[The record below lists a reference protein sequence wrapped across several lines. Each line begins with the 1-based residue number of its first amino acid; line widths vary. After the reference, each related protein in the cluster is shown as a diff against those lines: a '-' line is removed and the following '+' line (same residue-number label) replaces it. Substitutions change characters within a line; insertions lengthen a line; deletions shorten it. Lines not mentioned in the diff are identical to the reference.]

1 MFYIIIFLHSLV
13 FSKDIKIISEL
24 DTATAFI
31 GDVINWSVKMQAS
44 DQYNYRFPKFSLDN
58 DTIKI
63 SQTKSKNEM
72 YDQINFEIISWDTGS
87 FATPNYSVEVLDQNG
102 ELDFRMSAPRIDY
115 IISSILPTL
124 NEEAFR
130 PLKGP
135 VPVKDIWPIK
145 NIILLILIIITI
157 YCIILVW
164 RRRKPKQYSKLD
176 YTFAEDPKER
186 ALRRIQE
193 LSLSQFTKDFYTEL
207 SHISREYI
215 EAKYFIRTLEMTT
228 NEIKESRLLF
238 PVENSWFN
246 EWIIFLSLADQV
258 KYALELPDKDRMKS
272 DKDKIK
278 SIIIEL

>member
-1 MFYIIIFLHSLV
+1 
-13 FSKDIKIISEL
+13 
-24 DTATAFI
+24 
-31 GDVINWSVKMQAS
+31 
-44 DQYNYRFPKFSLDN
+44 
-58 DTIKI
+58 
-63 SQTKSKNEM
+63 
-72 YDQINFEIISWDTGS
+72 
-87 FATPNYSVEVLDQNG
+87 
-102 ELDFRMSAPRIDY
+102 MSAPRIDY

-164 RRRKPKQYSKLD
+164 RRRIPKQYSKID
-176 YTFAEDPKER
+176 YTFEEDPKER
-186 ALRRIQE
+186 ALRRIQG

-238 PVENSWFN
+238 PIENSWFN

-258 KYALELPDKDRMKS
+258 KYALELPDKARMKS

>member
-1 MFYIIIFLHSLV
+1 MMN
-13 FSKDIKIISEL
+13 
-24 DTATAFI
+24 A
-31 GDVINWSVKMQAS
+31 
-44 DQYNYRFPKFSLDN
+44 PK
-58 DTIKI
+58 
-63 SQTKSKNEM
+63 
-72 YDQINFEIISWDTGS
+72 
-87 FATPNYSVEVLDQNG
+87 
-102 ELDFRMSAPRIDY
+102 IDY
-115 IISSILPTL
+115 TISSIIPTL

-176 YTFAEDPKER
+176 YTFSEDPKER

-215 EAKYFIRTLEMTT
+215 EAKYFVRTLEMTT

-238 PVENSWFN
+238 PIENSWFN

>member
-1 MFYIIIFLHSLV
+1 MFYILIFLQSFV
-13 FSKDIKIISEL
+13 FSKDIEIISEL
-24 DTATAFI
+24 DTTNVFI
-31 GDVINWSVKMQAS
+31 GDVINWSVKLRAS
-44 DQYNYRFPKFSLDN
+44 EQYNYRFPKFSLDN

-63 SQTKSKNEM
+63 YQNKPKNDI
-72 YDQINFEIISWDTGS
+72 YDEINFEIISWDTGS
-87 FATPNYSVEVLDQNG
+87 FTTPSYSVEVLDKKG
-102 ELDFRMSAPRIDY
+102 KLDFMMNAPRIDY
-115 IISSILPTL
+115 IVSSIIPIL
-124 NEEAFR
+124 NEETFR

-145 NIILLILIIITI
+145 NIILFILIIITI
-157 YCIILVW
+157 YGIMLVW
-164 RRRKPKQYSKLD
+164 RKRESKQYSKLE
-176 YTFAEDPKER
+176 YTYKEDPKER

-193 LSLSQFTKDFYTEL
+193 LSLRQFTKDFYTEL

-238 PVENSWFN
+238 PMENSQFN
-246 EWIIFLSLADQV
+246 EWIICLSLADQV
-258 KYALELPDKDRMKS
+258 KYALKIPDKSRMES

>member
-31 GDVINWSVKMQAS
+31 GDVINWSVKIQAS

-87 FATPNYSVEVLDQNG
+87 FATPNYSVEVLDQDG
-102 ELDFRMSAPRIDY
+102 DLDFRMSAPKIDY
-115 IISSILPTL
+115 FISSILPTL

-176 YTFAEDPKER
+176 YTFSEDPKER

-207 SHISREYI
+207 SHIFREYI
-215 EAKYFIRTLEMTT
+215 ETKYFIRTLEMTT

-238 PVENSWFN
+238 PVENSLFN
-246 EWIIFLSLADQV
+246 EWIVFLSLADQV
-258 KYALELPDKDRMKS
+258 KYALELPDKARMKS

>member
-31 GDVINWSVKMQAS
+31 GDVINWTVKIQAS

-87 FATPNYSVEVLDQNG
+87 FATPNYSVEVLDQDG
-102 ELDFRMSAPRIDY
+102 DLDFRMSAPKIDY
-115 IISSILPTL
+115 FISSILPTL

-164 RRRKPKQYSKLD
+164 KRRKPKQYSKLD

-238 PVENSWFN
+238 PVENSLFN
-246 EWIIFLSLADQV
+246 EWIVFLSLADQV
-258 KYALELPDKDRMKS
+258 KYALELPDKAKMKS